1 MDYNHSSAKKEQL
14 FLQLQKM
21 HQQLEKHQKTIE
33 TLEKE
38 KSKMMSQIME
48 HYKNL
53 DPK

>member
-1 MDYNHSSAKKEQL
+1 MDYNHSSEKKEQL
-14 FLQLQKM
+14 FLQLKKM
-21 HQQLEKHQKTIE
+21 HQQLENHQKTIE

-53 DPK
+53 DY